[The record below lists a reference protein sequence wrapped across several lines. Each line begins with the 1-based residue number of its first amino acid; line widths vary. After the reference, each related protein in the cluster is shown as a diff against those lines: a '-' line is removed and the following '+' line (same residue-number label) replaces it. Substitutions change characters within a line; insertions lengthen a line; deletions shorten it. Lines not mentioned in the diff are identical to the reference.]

1 MYDPI
6 TTQEF
11 NGLLHM
17 AVEKHNLDPENTYIE
32 FTWWDKKYWPLDI
45 TDCNWKKSE
54 FIMVFGDTLCNTFY
68 KNSDGYVIPTGFWI
82 LENAAYVDKVIHR
95 PMTVS
100 KIMDSKFMLQFDT
113 VKFLFSNSPINYYVD
128 INPYKTRIYK
138 NRGGETILALYA
150 EDRDSGEWQ
159 PISGMK
165 PDHIMLIDNN
175 PPEFKRKGASDSLT
189 A

>member
-6 TTQEF
+6 TTQEL

-17 AVEKHNLDPENTYIE
+17 AVEKYNLDPEKTYIE
-32 FTWWDKKYWPLDI
+32 FTWWDKKYRPLNI
-45 TDCNWKKSE
+45 TDCDWKKSE

-68 KNSDGYVIPTGFWI
+68 ENSDGVVIPTGFWI
-82 LENAAYVDKVIHR
+82 FENAAYVEQVIHR

-100 KIMDSKFMLQFDT
+100 QIMDSRFMFQFNT
-113 VKFLFSNSPINYYVD
+113 VKFLFSNSPINYYVN
-128 INPYKTRIYK
+128 INPYKTRVYK
-138 NRGGETILALYA
+138 NRASETILALYA
-150 EDRDSGEWQ
+150 EDRDSGEWR

-165 PDHIMLIDNN
+165 PDHIMLIDDS
-175 PPEFKRKGASDSLT
+175 PSEYKWKDVSDSPT

>member
-6 TTQEF
+6 TTHEF

-32 FTWWDKKYWPLDI
+32 FTWWDKKYRPLDI

-68 KNSDGYVIPTGFWI
+68 KNSGGDVIPTGFWI
-82 LENAAYVDKVIHR
+82 LENTAYADKVIHR
-95 PMTVS
+95 PMTVG
-100 KIMDSKFMLQFDT
+100 KIMDSEFMLQFDT
-113 VKFLFSNSPINYYVD
+113 VKFLFANSPVNYRVD
-128 INPYKTRIYK
+128 VNPYKTRVYK
-138 NRGGETILALYA
+138 NRAGETILALYA
-150 EDRDSGEWQ
+150 EDRDGGEWR
-159 PISGMK
+159 PISEMK

-175 PPEFKRKGASDSLT
+175 PPEFKWKGASDSPM